1 MDNGYYVSS
10 TLYPSLAY
18 CLNRYN
24 FFITKFNETLF
35 GGFAFSSINENLE
48 HLGMLLKPKQGM
60 TRSQV
65 RILPDLTYRP
75 PNSGAKKL
83 PHS

>member
-10 TLYPSLAY
+10 TLYLSLAY

-48 HLGMLLKPKQGM
+48 HLGMLKNPNRGGQAFYGVYDDEKSSLNLA
-60 TRSQV
+60 RSK
-65 RILPDLTYRP
+65 IP
-75 PNSGAKKL
+75 PS
-83 PHS
+83 

>member
-1 MDNGYYVSS
+1 MGNGYYVSS

-48 HLGMLLKPKQGM
+48 HLDMLKTEAVEVKHSRVSMMP
-60 TRSQV
+60 RSRV
-65 RILPDLTYRP
+65 LESWPI
-75 PNSGAKKL
+75 
-83 PHS
+83 